1 MFRFFS
7 TIKYLG
13 GGGGGVGRCD
23 GGARTTAALSS
34 LSRTASSTRAAKTE
48 DVISP
53 PSNLKN
59 GFARH
64 LA

>member
-1 MFRFFS
+1 MFFHN
-7 TIKYLG
+7 TYYLG
-13 GGGGGVGRCD
+13 GVGGGVGRCD
-23 GGARTTAALSS
+23 GGARTAALSS
-34 LSRTASSTRAAKTE
+34 LSRTASSTRAAKTD

-53 PSNLKN
+53 PSNLKK

>member
-1 MFRFFS
+1 MN
-7 TIKYLG
+7 YLG
-13 GGGGGVGRCD
+13 GVGGGVGRCEE
-23 GGARTTAALSS
+23 GGARTTAALSN
-34 LSRTASSTRAAKTE
+34 LNRTASSTRVAKTE

>member
-1 MFRFFS
+1 MFFHN
-7 TIKYLG
+7 TYYLG
-13 GGGGGVGRCD
+13 GVGGGVGRCEE
-23 GGARTTAALSS
+23 GGARTAALSS